1 MKKDKRI
8 LGIVLISISIILAIV
23 SIAEILPVAI
33 IIFILG
39 ILSLMNP
46 NENKIEAIRYD
57 KFKKREVN
65 WYEKK

>member
-65 WYEKK
+65 